1 MERTITCIA
10 SQVGLYLA
18 VAIFAV
24 VCLVPFYWITA
35 SSLTHPTQLF
45 KLPLDYFP
53 TPTLENFRTLVVQ
66 LPFYA
71 YIRNSL
77 LFAMGTTL
85 LTIVVSF
92 LAAYGFARYPVPG
105 SGVLLLALVLSMAL
119 PEITTVVPLFQILRN
134 MNLINKVQ
142 GLILIMSSV
151 LMPFTVWTLMS
162 FIQRVPLEME
172 EAAIVDGANLPQRLF
187 YIVLPVMKP
196 AIATMLV
203 INFINAWNNLLYPLV
218 FSSTP
223 QSKTLCVAITE
234 VFQARTPYGRPWE
247 LISALGVTMVVPVV
261 VLVLFSQGAIVAG
274 LTRGAIK

>member
-1 MERTITCIA
+1 MGHTINRLAGKTI
-10 SQVGLYLA
+10 LYLG
-18 VAIFAV
+18 VVIFIV
-24 VCLVPFYWITA
+24 VCLVPFYWIAA
-35 SSLTHPTQLF
+35 SSLTHPTKLF

-53 TPTLENFRTLVVQ
+53 TPTLENFRSLAAQ

-71 YIRNSL
+71 YVRNSL
-77 LFAMGTTL
+77 MFAIGSTF

-105 SGVLLLALVLSMAL
+105 SGALLLALVLSMAL
-119 PEITTVVPLFQILRN
+119 PEITTVVPLFQILRT
-134 MNLINKVQ
+134 MSLINRVE
-142 GLILIMSSV
+142 GLILVMSSV

-172 EAAIVDGANLPQRLF
+172 EAATVDGANLAQRLI
-187 YIVLPVMKP
+187 YVVLPVMRP

-203 INFINAWNNLLYPLV
+203 INFLNAWNNLLYPLV
-218 FSSTP
+218 FSSTTV
-223 QSKTLCVAITE
+223 SKTLCVAITE

-247 LISALGVTMVVPVV
+247 LISALGMTMVVPVV
-261 VLVLFSQGAIVAG
+261 ILVLLSQRAIVAG